1 MKRDLRTGNWIDSSG
16 AVAVPYRGAR
26 PFPDPSHETYRLAQ
40 RKELLEKRDRVM
52 REVRAFFFEAGFVE
66 VETPIV
72 VPSPGLELH
81 LDAVRADPGGWLI
94 TSPEYQMK
102 RLLCAGMPRIF
113 QICKCFRCGESGQHH
128 NPEFTMIEW
137 YRSPGAYEEIMD
149 DCDALLARV
158 AKLPAAERITMQG
171 AFARWAGCAVPD
183 NADDFWGPYLDRVEP
198 QLGRERP
205 TIVYEW
211 PAYLCALARRKPAD
225 PKVVE
230 RFELFAG
237 GLELANAFG
246 ELVDPVEQRARLDS
260 DMAERRRRGKEIYPI
275 DERFLAALDEGL
287 LPSAGVA
294 LGLDRVVMLAL
305 GAKRIR
311 DVLTFAQDEL

>member
-1 MKRDLRTGNWIDSSG
+1 MKRDLGTGNWIDENG
-16 AVAVPYRGAR
+16 AVVVPYRGAR
-26 PFPDPSHETYRLAQ
+26 PFPDPSHETFRLAE
-40 RKELLEKRDRVM
+40 RKQLLIARDRVL
-52 REVRAFFFEAGFVE
+52 RELRAFFFEAGFIE
-66 VETPIV
+66 VETPLV

-81 LDAVRADPGGWLI
+81 LDAVRAEPGGWLI

-102 RLLCAGMPRIF
+102 RLLAAGMPRIF
-113 QICKCFRCGESGQHH
+113 QICKCFRRGELGPHH

-137 YRSPGAYEEIMD
+137 YRSPGSSEDIMD

-158 AKLPAAERITMQG
+158 LGLPPAERISMRD
-171 AFARWAGCAVPD
+171 AFARWADSPMPSDAES
-183 NADDFWGPYLDRVEP
+183 FWGPYLEKVEP
-198 QLGRERP
+198 HLGRERP
-205 TIVYEW
+205 TILYEW
-211 PAYLCALARRKPAD
+211 PVVLGALARRKASD
-225 PKVVE
+225 PTVVE

-246 ELVDPVEQRARLDS
+246 ELTDPVEQRARLEADLG
-260 DMAERRRRGKEIYPI
+260 ERRRLGKEIYPI

-287 LPSAGVA
+287 PPSAGVA
-294 LGLDRVVMLAL
+294 LGLDRLVMLVV